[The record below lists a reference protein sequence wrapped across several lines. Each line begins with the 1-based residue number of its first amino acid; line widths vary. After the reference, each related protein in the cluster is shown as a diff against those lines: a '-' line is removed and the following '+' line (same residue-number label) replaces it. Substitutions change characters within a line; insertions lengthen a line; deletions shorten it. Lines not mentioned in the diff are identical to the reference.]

1 MKFARP
7 PAPLLAILALAG
19 VVSAALA
26 ATAAA
31 PATTGAAPAKPAF
44 HFAWP
49 APIPGLR
56 DGGNISTWI
65 QDTGTGDPHSGLFG
79 CVRDDQHRFHEG
91 LDIKCF
97 ERDRK
102 NVPLDSVSA
111 VMDGRVAYINSK
123 PGNSNYGDYVVLEHL
138 DADVPVYTL
147 YAHLASIEPGLK
159 IGQTVVAGA
168 TLGRLGHS
176 GTENVPLER
185 SHLHFEIG
193 LRLTNQFQPWYDA
206 QKFGSPNEHGLYHG
220 YNLVGTD
227 PMVFFDQVRAKKF
240 KNFAEYFRSLPTAF
254 TLRIS
259 TPRVPDIVTRY
270 PALLT
275 KPLPFVVAGWDIAFT
290 WYGLPKQFTPLA
302 AGVPGLD
309 KPGLI
314 SLVSYDRSVFVPGC
328 TCRETL
334 IFPAAKDATPRIGS
348 NLNDVV
354 KLMFGF
360 K

>member
-7 PAPLLAILALAG
+7 LALAFALTVMLG
-19 VVSAALA
+19 VVSAVVAASIA
-26 ATAAA
+26 ATG
-31 PATTGAAPAKPAF
+31 TAPAKSAF

-49 APIPGLR
+49 APIAGLR

-91 LDIKCF
+91 IDIKCA
-97 ERDRK
+97 ERDKK
-102 NVPLDSVSA
+102 NIPLDLVGA
-111 VMDGRVAYINSK
+111 AMDGRVAYINSK
-123 PGNSNYGDYVVLEHL
+123 PGNSSYGDYVVLDHT
-138 DADVPVYTL
+138 DADVSVYTL

-159 IGQTVVAGA
+159 VGQTVTAGA
-168 TLGRLGHS
+168 TLGKLGHS

-193 LRLTNQFQPWYDA
+193 LRMTDKFQPWYDGK
-206 QKFGSPNEHGLYHG
+206 KFGSPNEHGVYNG
-220 YNLVGTD
+220 YNLIGTD
-227 PMVFFDQVRAKKF
+227 PMVFLDLVRAKKF
-240 KNFAEYFRSLPTAF
+240 KSFADFFRSLPVAF
-254 TLRIS
+254 TLRVATS
-259 TPRVPDIVTRY
+259 QTPDFAKRY
-270 PALLT
+270 PALVT
-275 KPLPFVVAGWDIAFT
+275 KPLPLLVAGWDIAFT
-290 WYGLPKQFTPLA
+290 WYGLPTQLTPLP
-302 AGVPGLD
+302 AGTAGLD

-314 SLVSYDRSVFVPGC
+314 SLVSYDRSIFVPGC

-334 IFPAAKDATPRIGS
+334 IFPAAKNATPKIGTY
-348 NLNDVV
+348 LNDVV